1 MFETQCVFFLA
12 PNRIILKLIPQGA
25 ESGNPETVC
34 QGDKNQAIT
43 SGGGFSERYAVPS
56 FQKLHVQNYFTA
68 AAALG
73 QSPSGGY
80 GTGRGYPD
88 ISLAGFNYLTYIGGK
103 NFSVSGTSASCPAV
117 AALFSNINAQRIAN
131 GKGSLGWINPVLY
144 SNSSLFT
151 NDITSGNTLCVSTGT
166 CCIQGFYA
174 TPGWDPAS
182 GLGSVN
188 YQKLA
193 DLFYGLGQ
201 YIPGS
206 AITTGSPSIR
216 PSSSPT
222 VVPVPTL
229 QPTVTPNYITL
240 ATFATTGDKNG
251 PLILFTSLTV
261 ANLNI

>member
-1 MFETQCVFFLA
+1 M
-12 PNRIILKLIPQGA
+12 
-25 ESGNPETVC
+25 C

-43 SGGGFSERYAVPS
+43 SGGGFSVHYAVPS
-56 FQKLHVQNYFTA
+56 FQTLHVQKYFIA
-68 AAALG
+68 AAALK
-73 QSPSGGY
+73 QSPISGY
-80 GTGRGYPD
+80 TTGRGYPD

-131 GKGSLGWINPVLY
+131 GKGALGWINPVLY
-144 SNSSLFT
+144 SNGSLFA
-151 NDITSGNTLCVSTGT
+151 NDITSGNILCVSTGT
-166 CCIQGFYA
+166 CCTQGFYA

-193 DLFYGLGQ
+193 DRFYALGQ

-206 AITTGSPSIR
+206 AITTGR
-216 PSSSPT
+216 PSTSPT
-222 VVPVPTL
+222 PSPTLVPVPTA

-240 ATFATTGDKNG
+240 ATFATTGEKSLA
-251 PLILFTSLTV
+251 LILVTSLTD
-261 ANLNI
+261 AKLNI